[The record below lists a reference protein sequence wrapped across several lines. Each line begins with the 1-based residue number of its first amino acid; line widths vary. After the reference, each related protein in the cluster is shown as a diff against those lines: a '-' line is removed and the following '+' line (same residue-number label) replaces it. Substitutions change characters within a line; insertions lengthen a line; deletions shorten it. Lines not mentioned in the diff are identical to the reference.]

1 MFGAIAGGIASA
13 LAGGAMSKL
22 FGGGQKAASGG
33 IQGDVLATDNNTV
46 GMGDAGIKSA
56 IQGSNVPNP
65 DEAVLFFSSRGRH
78 TSFDCDWSSDVCSS
92 DLEPLEN
99 ERQYIVYDEQ
109 RGNLLIDAPP
119 FSERA
124 LRLVRGAGPASLLVA
139 TNAARAADA
148 GKYREALGLQVAA
161 HADDADGIPGGPDLV
176 LGDDELVRPDAR
188 AVRVHANGE
197 GATVLLLRKAGGVL
211 VCGDLD
217 LASDAA
223 RALLPLSFS
232 VVLSARRSP
241 MWNAGKD
248 ILLALQDTLPKP
260 RKQFGILLQAP
271 WDRAYKGR
279 LEDKLV
285 PHDPIV
291 PREVTAPRE
300 AAM

>member
-1 MFGAIAGGIASA
+1 MFE
-13 LAGGAMSKL
+13 LY
-22 FGGGQKAASGG
+22 
-33 IQGDVLATDNNTV
+33 
-46 GMGDAGIKSA
+46 
-56 IQGSNVPNP
+56 
-65 DEAVLFFSSRGRH
+65 
-78 TSFDCDWSSDVCSS
+78 
-92 DLEPLEN
+92 EPLEN

-148 GKYREALGLQVAA
+148 GRYREALGLQVAV
-161 HADDADGIPGGPDLV
+161 HADDADGLPGGPDLV

-248 ILLALQDTLPKP
+248 NRLTLQDELPKP

-300 AAM
+300 AAMGPETLVVASAARELVETPRRPVGSERGPVAGGREGARGPAPALERGPAPAINKRPKSFAEDWAARGTARPPTTIANPETDIQPPPPVI